1 MNQTGASEADRITH
15 LQNIGNGFRSRL
27 ADGAALAR
35 AGIASIRAERK
46 KRSGSPDL
54 AAGAVAY
61 IIRQLKHPAEV
72 DLLREVYGPSFLLV
86 AGHAPQEMRVET
98 LTKRL
103 AKGESPRLESF
114 KSKAQDIILA
124 DDKQDDDYGQNTR
137 DTYPKADFF
146 VNCGIP
152 YGEQEIGRFIELLF
166 GHPFRTPSPEE
177 YAMYQASTV
186 SLRSS
191 DDNRQVGAA
200 IVSLTRDEIGKIT
213 NADIMALGMN
223 EVPRAGGGFYW
234 DKDSPDCRDQALLR
248 VGNEDRAE
256 EIKISA
262 LTELMERLVQN
273 GWFSKEIAEQRAGD
287 LARKLLPNLKRTQFM
302 DIGEFSRPV
311 HAEMAAL
318 IDAARRGVAVDNH
331 SMYVTTFPCHN
342 CAKHIIA
349 AGIRRVVY
357 MEPYPKSRADRLYG
371 EELELKS
378 ATGKEE
384 EGKVVFCAF
393 SGVAPRQY
401 RQLFALSERGAVKG
415 KRVKQWEAERPT
427 LVPQCVSRNSHVAY
441 LAAERQELE
450 KLPIDVYRWDKG
462 AICPVIGSSEG
473 VAGH

>member
-1 MNQTGASEADRITH
+1 MFEAAT
-15 LQNIGNGFRSRL
+15 
-27 ADGAALAR
+27 
-35 AGIASIRAERK
+35 
-46 KRSGSPDL
+46 
-54 AAGAVAY
+54 
-61 IIRQLKHPAEV
+61 
-72 DLLREVYGPSFLLV
+72 
-86 AGHAPQEMRVET
+86 T
-98 LTKRL
+98 LTNS
-103 AKGESPRLESF
+103 A
-114 KSKAQDIILA
+114 
-124 DDKQDDDYGQNTR
+124 
-137 DTYPKADFF
+137 
-146 VNCGIP
+146 
-152 YGEQEIGRFIELLF
+152 
-166 GHPFRTPSPEE
+166 
-177 YAMYQASTV
+177 
-186 SLRSS
+186 
-191 DDNRQVGAA
+191 
-200 IVSLTRDEIGKIT
+200 RDEIGKIT